1 MAEVEV
7 REIRKSFGGGNP
19 AVDGIS
25 LTCKNGEY
33 LVLLGPSGCGKTTL
47 LRMIAGLEAPTG
59 GDGVIGGQSG
69 RAPPPRGRKIPMGF
83 PSSALYPR
91 KKGGER
97 LS

>member
-33 LVLLGPSGCGKTTL
+33 LVFVEEDAKGKVIVYRWTAPGP
-47 LRMIAGLEAPTG
+47 
-59 GDGVIGGQSG
+59 G
-69 RAPPPRGRKIPMGF
+69 RT
-83 PSSALYPR
+83 
-91 KKGGER
+91 E
-97 LS
+97 